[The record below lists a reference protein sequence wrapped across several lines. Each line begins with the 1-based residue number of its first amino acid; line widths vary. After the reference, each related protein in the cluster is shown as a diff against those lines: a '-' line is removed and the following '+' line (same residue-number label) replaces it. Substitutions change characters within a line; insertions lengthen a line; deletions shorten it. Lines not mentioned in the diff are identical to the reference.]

1 MNIPTDL
8 RYTENDEWIRVEGGV
23 DGNAVGTIGI
33 TDYAQDQLSDIV
45 YVEVQVS
52 EGDAVSKGDAIA
64 AVESVKAASDVYCP
78 VSGTVTAVNDA
89 LTDTPESINSD
100 PYDSWMIKMEL
111 SNPSELEGLMD
122 VTAYEAYLS
131 SRDH

>member
-1 MNIPTDL
+1 
-8 RYTENDEWIRVEGGV
+8 
-23 DGNAVGTIGI
+23 
-33 TDYAQDQLSDIV
+33 V

-52 EGDAVSKGDAIA
+52 EGDAVSKGYAIA

-122 VTAYEAYLS
+122 ATAYEAYLS
-131 SRDH
+131 SRDHEFIRIR